1 MKLPL
6 RGGCQCGYLRYEIR
20 AEPLSVYV
28 CHCTECQRQSGSA
41 FGMSAIVPRSALAFT
56 SGEPRRWSRT
66 TERGNVLDGDFCA
79 TCGTRVAHYP
89 RINETIAIL
98 KPGTLDD
105 TQWLIPVG
113 HIWTRSAQ
121 PWVQMP
127 DDSVIFK
134 EHPDVARLINAWQK
148 RHANSQSV

>member
-6 RGGCQCGYLRYEIR
+6 NGGCLCGHLRYEVN

-41 FGMSAIVPRSALAFT
+41 FGMSAIVPRSAFSIT
-56 SGEPRRWSRT
+56 GKPQRWSRT
-66 TERGNVLDGDFCA
+66 TERGNVLDGDSCPV
-79 TCGTRVAHYP
+79 CGTRIVHYP
-89 RINETIAIL
+89 RVNEAVAIL

-105 TQWLIPVG
+105 TRWLVPVG

-121 PWVQMP
+121 PWVSIPADAVNFETQ
-127 DDSVIFK
+127 
-134 EHPDVARLINAWQK
+134 PDVGRLIEAWQA
-148 RHANSQSV
+148 RRN

>member
-6 RGGCQCGYLRYEIR
+6 CGGCQCGHLRYEVR

-41 FGMSAIVPRSALAFT
+41 FGMSVIVPRPALVFT

-89 RINETIAIL
+89 RINERVAIL

-121 PWVQMP
+121 PWVRIP
-127 DDSVIFK
+127 EDSVTFE
-134 EHPDVARLINAWQK
+134 EHPDVARLIDAWQK
-148 RHANSQSV
+148 RHARQ